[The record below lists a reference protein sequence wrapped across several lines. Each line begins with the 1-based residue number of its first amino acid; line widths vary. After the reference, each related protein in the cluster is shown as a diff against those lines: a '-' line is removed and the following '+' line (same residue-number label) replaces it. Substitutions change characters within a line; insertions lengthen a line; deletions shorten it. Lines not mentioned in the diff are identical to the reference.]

1 MFYSPFILPGITT
14 DPPAFQAALTELSPF
29 DPARWIAKI
38 SPRPVM
44 IVDGLSDPSVPPIDA
59 LDLAA
64 AARQPKTLVLHQ
76 GGHDPFSGP
85 QAAFV
90 ARKVGEFL
98 TANLVHHRAGSG

>member
-1 MFYSPFILPGITT
+1 LFYSPIILPGITS
-14 DPPAFQAALTELSPF
+14 DPPAFQAALTELSPL

-44 IVDGLSDPSVPPIDA
+44 IVDGLHDPSVPPIDA

-64 AARQPKTLVLHQ
+64 AARRPKTLVLHQ

-85 QAAFV
+85 QAAYV
-90 ARKVGEFL
+90 AKKVGQFL
-98 TANLVHHRAGSG
+98 TANLVHHRTG